1 MRVWAAAT
9 YSIRLAGPM
18 SQPLGGRVSFDGWEG
33 KGGRTDA
40 PAGGVKVLAGG
51 TDGEGDLFYLGGQSS
66 DAGEGDVVEAVVDF
80 VGEDDDLVFDA
91 DVGNLLQ
98 LLTGVDLADRVV
110 LEVSV
115 SGPKREGVRRE
126 KTHEAC

>member
-1 MRVWAAAT
+1 M
-9 YSIRLAGPM
+9 
-18 SQPLGGRVSFDGWEG
+18 GG
-33 KGGRTDA
+33 GGGGQTDA
-40 PAGGVKVLAGG
+40 PAGGVKVLAGR
-51 TDGEGDLFYLGGQSS
+51 TDGEGDLLHLGGQSS

-80 VGEDDDLVFDA
+80 VGEDDDLVLDA

-110 LEVSV
+110 LGASV